1 MSSKPVRIKRRR
13 TTKKPARFRNDCTE
27 LCGDATAKAG
37 LLLPGVKP
45 LTPNQYQAVKD
56 IVFPLEAEIM
66 KLRARLSS
74 TEKEL
79 RRYMAI
85 APGID
90 VELGCDALTA
100 DEVAARDRLY
110 RTANE
115 LLSMKTP
122 REMHDRVLQLTG
134 QDARY
139 YDAWRR
145 QYFLQCLAGQRD
157 YHKQAC
163 ELRDMVVNL

>member
-1 MSSKPVRIKRRR
+1 MEKESLPV
-13 TTKKPARFRNDCTE
+13 PAVE
-27 LCGDATAKAG
+27 
-37 LLLPGVKP
+37 P
-45 LTPNQYQAVKD
+45 LTPTQYQAVKD
-56 IVFPLEAEIM
+56 IVLPLEGEIL
-66 KLRARLSS
+66 KLRARLRS

-79 RRYMAI
+79 RRYMAH

-110 RTANE
+110 RIANE

-122 REMHDRVLQLTG
+122 REMHARVLQLTG
-134 QDARY
+134 QEARY

-157 YHKQAC
+157 YHEQAC